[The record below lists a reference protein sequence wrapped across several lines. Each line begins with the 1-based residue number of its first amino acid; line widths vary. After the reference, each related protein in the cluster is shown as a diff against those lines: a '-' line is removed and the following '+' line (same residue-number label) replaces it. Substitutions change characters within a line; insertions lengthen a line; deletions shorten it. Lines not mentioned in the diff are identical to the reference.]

1 MVGTVGGPSKKK
13 MDKIA
18 SICEVFVTAKGIRD
32 SSDIKIRGRLYLQ
45 YLVLIVKVN
54 GRVRRGNL
62 LVQVSGFPCFR
73 QLLELT
79 VKQKLSKLIPYK
91 ETETETKF

>member
-1 MVGTVGGPSKKK
+1 MVGPRKKK
-13 MDKIA
+13 LDKIS
-18 SICEVFVTAKGIRD
+18 SIFKVSVTAKGIRD
-32 SSDIKIRGRLYLQ
+32 SSDIKIRVAFYLQ
-45 YLVLIVKVN
+45 YLILIAKVN

-62 LVQVSGFPCFR
+62 LVQASGFPCFR